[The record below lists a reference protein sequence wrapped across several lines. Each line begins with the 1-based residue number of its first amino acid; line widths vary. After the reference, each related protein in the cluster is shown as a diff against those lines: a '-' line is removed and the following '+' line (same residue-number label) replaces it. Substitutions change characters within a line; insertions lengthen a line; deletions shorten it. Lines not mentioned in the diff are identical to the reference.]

1 MDFLRW
7 LESIRTPVGDFL
19 MSTLTHLGQEML
31 FIAVAL
37 VFFWCID
44 KKRGYFLLFTGFVG
58 TVCNQILKMAF
69 RVPRPWV
76 LDPAFRPVE
85 SAVEGATGYS
95 FPSGHTQCATN
106 LYGGIA
112 RSSRRRAVQIG
123 GVVIA
128 LLVAFTRMY
137 LGVHTPA
144 DVLTSLAVG
153 TVLVLS
159 LYAIIERIYDTPK
172 YMYIA
177 VGAILLLNV
186 ANLLFVM
193 LFPFPADVDP
203 VNLSDAREL
212 AWKLTFVSL
221 ALCVVYPLDRHV
233 IRFEV
238 KAVWWAQLL
247 KLVIGVALVFGIR
260 TLLKAP
266 CNALFGELVGGGVRY
281 FLMVVVA
288 GSVWPLT
295 FRFWAKLK

>member
-58 TVCNQILKMAF
+58 TVCNQILKMVF

-76 LDPAFRPVE
+76 LDPTFRPVE

-112 RSSRRRAVQIG
+112 RASRRRAVQIG
-123 GVVIA
+123 GVVIC

-144 DVLTSLAVG
+144 DVLTSLAIG
-153 TVLVLS
+153 TLLVLS
-159 LYAIIERIYDTPK
+159 LYAIIEKIYNTPK

-177 VGAILLLNV
+177 IAGILLLNL

-193 LFPFPADVDP
+193 CFSFPADVDP
-203 VNLSDAREL
+203 INLADAREV

-221 ALCVVYPLDRHV
+221 ALLVVYPLDRHV
-233 IRFEV
+233 IQFEV

-247 KLVIGVALVFGIR
+247 KLVLGVALVFGIR
-260 TLLKAP
+260 LLLKAP

-295 FRFWAKLK
+295 FRFWSRLK